1 MAMEKKHDSSHLV
14 DGVPGFAG
22 GDCPLQDAGAGSI
35 GAGSLEADGLIT
47 PTDCWSANNRQGG
60 EVAVEVGYGTK
71 AVVAVQNPQR
81 RFNDMATVPFV
92 LGDTQKVSY
101 ALNAVDADGNVAAL
115 PAGDTVSVVSADPT
129 IAQVVPDASPAA
141 GSVASGFILGQS
153 KLGTTQVTATAIGS
167 DGTTPDPSLAPAVQ
181 AIQTVAGAA
190 ASMGF
195 TLGTPVS
202 Q

>member
-1 MAMEKKHDSSHLV
+1 
-14 DGVPGFAG
+14 
-22 GDCPLQDAGAGSI
+22 
-35 GAGSLEADGLIT
+35 
-47 PTDCWSANNRQGG
+47 
-60 EVAVEVGYGTK
+60 
-71 AVVAVQNPQR
+71 
-81 RFNDMATVPFV
+81 MATVPFV

-153 KLGTTQVTATAIGS
+153 KLGTTQITATAIGS
-167 DGTTPDPSLAPAVQ
+167 DGTTPDPSLSPAVQ